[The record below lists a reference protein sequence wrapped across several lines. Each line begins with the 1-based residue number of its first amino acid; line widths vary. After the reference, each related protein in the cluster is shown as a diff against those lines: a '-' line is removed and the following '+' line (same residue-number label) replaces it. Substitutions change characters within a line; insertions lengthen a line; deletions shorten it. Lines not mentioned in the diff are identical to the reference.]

1 MCVHLEDMKTRTGWR
16 PVKHKWNAG
25 FAKAEILP
33 FNWVGPTF
41 HPLHY
46 CYKVQPLQGISN
58 CKVFVTGWYSAVHY
72 IQIALVTVNISGWS
86 LKGEARLP
94 SFIYLFIF
102 VKVGVSISNCSP
114 APLAPCQDKKD
125 ALPCPQK
132 HLGVREYLLK
142 LQRSSVGDG
151 VLSCRLILMLGGMRR
166 RREGWARLNRNWW
179 NGMFD
184 SILHPYCSVSLQ
196 AS

>member
-1 MCVHLEDMKTRTGWR
+1 MEFEGGGKT
-16 PVKHKWNAG
+16 
-25 FAKAEILP
+25 
-33 FNWVGPTF
+33 
-41 HPLHY
+41 
-46 CYKVQPLQGISN
+46 
-58 CKVFVTGWYSAVHY
+58 
-72 IQIALVTVNISGWS
+72 AL
-86 LKGEARLP
+86 
-94 SFIYLFIF
+94 FFYLFIF

-166 RREGWARLNRNWW
+166 REGWARLNRN
-179 NGMFD
+179 
-184 SILHPYCSVSLQ
+184 
-196 AS
+196 